1 MVLYFGQRICLVSA
15 AFYFFFMLVFNGNFR
30 DFVFLDNFNLIIIVT
45 LKLFNIR
52 LDALGIFLKDFL
64 G

>member
-1 MVLYFGQRICLVSA
+1 
-15 AFYFFFMLVFNGNFR
+15 MLVFNGNFR